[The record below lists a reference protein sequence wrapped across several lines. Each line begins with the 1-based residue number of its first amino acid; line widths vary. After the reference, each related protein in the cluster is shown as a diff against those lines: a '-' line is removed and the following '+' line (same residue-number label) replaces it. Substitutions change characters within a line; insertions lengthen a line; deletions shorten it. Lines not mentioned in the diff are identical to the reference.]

1 VSRLYLYGI
10 TRPREVPQRL
20 ADQGVFLVDSEH
32 RSVVVSELGQVDNG
46 GPVEAT
52 RRNLLA
58 HADVVEQLHQDAV
71 VLPARFG
78 YVLESH
84 EEALEL
90 LELPEIEQLLDRHER
105 TCELTLRGRYE
116 ESVLAEVG
124 AGLQPLRD
132 AYRAEPSVE
141 VGIALGEAVGE
152 RLAARR
158 ARDQSLVLD
167 ELRPLVLDIA
177 VGEPAGEFAVFDLA
191 LLVERGRVERIEAR
205 LEELAAR
212 LSPPIH
218 FKLVGPLPPYSFVR
232 LGMPAVA

>member
-1 VSRLYLYGI
+1 MSRLYLYGI

-20 ADQGVFLVDSEH
+20 ADQGVSLVADDG
-32 RSVVVSELGQVDNG
+32 RAAVVSELDE

-58 HADVVEQLHQDAV
+58 HADVVEQLHEETV

-78 YVLESH
+78 YILEGR

-90 LELPEIEQLLDRHER
+90 LALPEIEQLLERHAR
-105 TCELTLRGRYE
+105 TCELTLRGKYE

-132 AYRAEPSVE
+132 AYRAQPSVE

-152 RLAARR
+152 RLAGRR
-158 ARDQSLVLD
+158 ARDKSLVLD
-167 ELRPLVLDIA
+167 GLQPLVLDVVA
-177 VGEPAGEFAVFDLA
+177 GEPAGEFAAFDLA
-191 LLVERGRVERIEAR
+191 LLVERDRVHSIEAQV
-205 LEELAAR
+205 EELSAR
-212 LSPPIH
+212 LSPPLH

-232 LGMPAVA
+232 LAMPAVA

>member
-20 ADQGVFLVDSEH
+20 AEQGISLVTEEG
-32 RSVVVSELGQVDNG
+32 RAAVVSGLED

-58 HADVVEQLHQDAV
+58 HADVVEQLHEDAV

-78 YVLESH
+78 YMLESR

-90 LELPEIEQLLDRHER
+90 LALPEIEQLLERHKA
-105 TCELTLRGRYE
+105 TCELTLKGAYD

-124 AGLQPLRD
+124 ARLQPLRD
-132 AYRAEPSVE
+132 AYRADPSMDA
-141 VGIALGEAVGE
+141 GIALGEAVGQG
-152 RLAARR
+152 LAERR
-158 ARDQSLVLD
+158 ARDEQLVLD
-167 ELRPLVLDIA
+167 ALDGKVLDVVVA
-177 VGEPAGEFAVFDLA
+177 APAGELAAFDLA
-191 LLVERGRVERIEAR
+191 LLVERDGVQPVEAVVEKLSAT
-205 LEELAAR
+205 
-212 LSPPIH
+212 LSPPLR

-232 LGMPAVA
+232 LAMPAVA

>member
-1 VSRLYLYGI
+1 MSRLYLYGI
-10 TRPREVPQRL
+10 TRPREVPERL
-20 ADQGVFLVDSEH
+20 ADQGVRLVDGEG
-32 RSVVVSELGQVDNG
+32 RVAVVSELQD

-58 HADVVEQLHQDAV
+58 HADVVEQLHEEAV

-78 YVLESH
+78 YILEGR

-90 LELPEIEQLLDRHER
+90 LALPEIEELLERHDR
-105 TCELTLRGRYE
+105 TCELTLRGKYE

-152 RLAARR
+152 RLAERR
-158 ARDQSLVLD
+158 ATDKSLVLD
-167 ELRPLVLDIA
+167 ELEPLALDVV
-177 VGEPAGEFAVFDLA
+177 VGEPAGEFAAFDLS
-191 LLVERGRVERIEAR
+191 LLVERDRVKSIEAQVG
-205 LEELAAR
+205 ELAAR
-212 LSPPIH
+212 LSPPLH

-232 LGMPAVA
+232 LALPAVA

>member
-1 VSRLYLYGI
+1 VSRFYLYGI
-10 TRPREVPQRL
+10 TRPHEVPQRI
-20 ADQGVFLVDSEH
+20 ADQGVFLINGEG
-32 RSVVVSELGQVDNG
+32 RAAVVSGLED

-58 HADVVEQLHQDAV
+58 HADVVEQLHEEDV

-78 YVLESH
+78 YVLESRD
-84 EEALEL
+84 EVLEL
-90 LELPEIEQLLDRHER
+90 LELPEIEELLERHER
-105 TCELTLRGRYE
+105 TCELTLRGKYE

-152 RLAARR
+152 RLAERK
-158 ARDQSLVLD
+158 ARDRSLVLD
-167 ELRPLVLDIA
+167 ELRPLVLDVV
-177 VGEPAGEFAVFDLA
+177 VGEPAAEFAAFDLA
-191 LLVERGRVERIEAR
+191 LLADRDAVKLIEAQ
-205 LEELAAR
+205 LEALAAR
-212 LSPPIH
+212 LSPPLH

-232 LGMPAVA
+232 LAQPVVA